1 MPRSRTTTK
10 KSPKEKKKTFVER
23 ALEGMTSRLEKG
35 ETLGDLEVPLFL
47 VMLHAFNSREM
58 LNYEEAF
65 GQVQDRVTKVEA
77 YLRNQTNLRQAVDG
91 SKRVP
96 QPGMGPPNQNPFGR
110 E

>member
-1 MPRSRTTTK
+1 MTK
-10 KSPKEKKKTFVER
+10 
-23 ALEGMTSRLEKG
+23 RLEKG

-58 LNYEEAF
+58 INYEDSFVAI
-65 GQVQDRVTKVEA
+65 QDRVTKLEA
-77 YLRNQTNLRQAVDG
+77 FLRNQTNLRQAVDG

-96 QPGMGPPNQNPFGR
+96 QQGMGPPNQNPFGR